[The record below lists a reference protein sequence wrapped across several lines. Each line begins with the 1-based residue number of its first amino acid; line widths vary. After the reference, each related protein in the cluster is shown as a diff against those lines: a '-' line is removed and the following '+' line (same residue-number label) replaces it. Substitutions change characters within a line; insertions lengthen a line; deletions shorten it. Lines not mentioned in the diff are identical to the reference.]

1 MMNEILNQE
10 EIDFILDVCSE
21 NDEALEQSLDYS
33 SSSSFTSNYQRF
45 LKNSF
50 TVLLFFKGGL

>member
-1 MMNEILNQE
+1 MNEILNQE

-50 TVLLFFKGGL
+50 TVLLFFKGWL

>member
-1 MMNEILNQE
+1 MNEILNQE

-33 SSSSFTSNYQRF
+33 SNSSFASNYQRF

-50 TVLLFFKGGL
+50 TVLLLFKGWL